1 MYKLFPLPISNS
13 CSILKSSLEGKLYSE
28 EVGTD
33 FRRHHD
39 KTHTGLGLK
48 TALLHSVNMQT
59 NSTGCTRQF
68 FYVQLEVLGVIHM
81 MPQFIKCLEFCCM

>member
-13 CSILKSSLEGKLYSE
+13 CSILKSSLEGKLYPE

-39 KTHTGLGLK
+39 KTHTGLGLIWK
-48 TALLHSVNMQT
+48 NQQT
-59 NSTGCTRQF
+59 VRATKDSIVTLCEYAN
-68 FYVQLEVLGVIHM
+68 E
-81 MPQFIKCLEFCCM
+81 